1 MELKIYWTN
10 FAKTEL
16 QSIFLYHK
24 LNASLAVAKRL
35 VSDIVKESQ
44 KLSKQPL
51 IGQDEELLKSF
62 NLGYMYLIFKNYK
75 LVYLFDENRNRIEIH
90 DVFDTIQNPIKISRK
105 K

>member
-10 FAKTEL
+10 FAKSEL

-24 LNASLAVAKRL
+24 LNASPTVAKKL

-51 IGQDEELLKSF
+51 IGQDEELLKDF
-62 NLGYMYLIFKNYK
+62 KLGYKYLVFKNYK
-75 LVYLFDENRNRIEIH
+75 LVYLFDTNRNRIEIH
-90 DVFDTIQNPIKISRK
+90 DVFDTRQNPVKISRK